1 MSDPAITCA
10 YERSV
15 VIAVFNSDIIAN
27 RRERNGTTEFVIGV
41 GIFTIPMKI
50 LASHIHSFDK
60 LTEMVSTGLQQDEG
74 GVGGERNEIGCI
86 SIRAAAVVD
95 FGIANVQRPIW
106 ERTAVLVNVVV
117 IFVIPI
123 DISRGETCATKSVS
137 TKIINVGRSR
147 ELTIVV
153 TGR

>member
-1 MSDPAITCA
+1 MRI
-10 YERSV
+10 V

-27 RRERNGTTEFVIGV
+27 RRERNGTTGLVTGV
-41 GIFTIPMKI
+41 SIFTIPVKI
-50 LASHIHSFDK
+50 LASHIHSLDN

-74 GVGGERNEIGCI
+74 GVGGERNGIGCM

-95 FGIANVQRPIW
+95 FGIATVHRPIRK
-106 ERTAVLVNVVV
+106 RTAVLVIVVV

-137 TKIINVGRSR
+137 TESLSVCR
-147 ELTIVV
+147 
-153 TGR
+153 